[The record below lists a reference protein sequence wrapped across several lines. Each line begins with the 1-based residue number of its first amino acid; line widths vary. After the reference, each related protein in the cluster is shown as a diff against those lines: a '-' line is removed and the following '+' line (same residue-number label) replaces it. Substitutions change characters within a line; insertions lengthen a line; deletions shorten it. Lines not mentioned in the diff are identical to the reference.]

1 MRSAPGAAD
10 VADLRERLPYPRAG
24 WLGFGLLLV
33 MALTVA
39 WSVQGAQ
46 WLEQLEFLVPVAGWA
61 VLAGAILGMLRLS
74 ILVTI
79 PLGAVI
85 GVAIVVW
92 AVGGEY
98 FTGLGQVDR
107 LMALRLEFIEWLRV
121 VVQTGYPSQ
130 MSPYAIGL
138 GVLMFATAFTAA
150 YTLYRHHR
158 VLDAIVLLGAAIIG
172 NMSATFTDLFAHL
185 LLFVIAALLLW
196 LRATLADRQEAWQRR
211 RVSENIEV
219 PEAILR
225 SGVVFAAGSVA
236 LAWILT
242 TVAVAA
248 PLTEA
253 WRGLDGVWS
262 GVRDELEGVFG
273 SLTNPES
280 RISGSSF
287 GPSFTVA
294 GEWVSSDEEALVLR
308 ARRALY
314 LRTSTYDLYTG
325 RGWSRTEGPRRDVAA
340 TDPLF
345 TVPTSERPTVEES
358 VAVERIEIEMRQSI
372 GRNLFAAGSPLRF
385 LVPSVLIEP
394 AGHPLL
400 GGVEQAGS
408 MDEGD
413 SYQVQVALSIATKA
427 QLGAAGTDYP
437 PEVRELYLATPGL
450 TDRVRDLALAVTS
463 GADNDYQ
470 RAELL
475 ANYLKN
481 DPSFSY
487 STEGAVPPQG
497 ADLVDFFLFDPAAD
511 RSGYCEYYASAMVL
525 MARSLD
531 LPARVAVGFAP
542 GARQEDGSFL
552 VRESSAHAWAEI
564 YFPGYG
570 WQIFEATPSIDPR
583 FVRAS
588 GTAGTGTVRPPPTG
602 VDPLLDYDVF
612 RESGDAE
619 VGSLPLP
626 SNLPDPT
633 VPAPV
638 ETGGQ
643 ERSGNALV
651 IALIVLAGLVAV
663 WWRMRAVQ
671 RGWRLLP
678 AGDRAWRQLTAAA
691 ERAGIGQRPSETI
704 YEYSGWLEEQL
715 PRQGE
720 PIRTV
725 ADSKVWQS
733 YSGRRMTMAATSRL
747 EAAVSRLRMPMLGLA
762 VRHWIRRLTRRDSA
776 H

>member
-1 MRSAPGAAD
+1 M
-10 VADLRERLPYPRAG
+10 PYPRAG

-61 VLAGAILGMLRLS
+61 VLAGTILGMLRLS

-79 PLGAVI
+79 PLGALT

-98 FTGLGQVDR
+98 FTSLGQLDR
-107 LMALRLEFIEWLRV
+107 LLALRADFIDWLRI
-121 VVQTGYPSQ
+121 VVQTGYPPQ
-130 MSPYAIGL
+130 MSPYALGL
-138 GVLMFATAFTAA
+138 GALMFATAFMAA
-150 YTLYRHHR
+150 YALYRHHR

-172 NMSATFTDLFAHL
+172 NMSATYTDLFAHL

-196 LRATLADRQEAWQRR
+196 LRATLADRQETWQRR

-225 SGVVFAAGSVA
+225 SGVIFAAGSVI
-236 LAWILT
+236 LAWMLT

-253 WRGLDGVWS
+253 WRGLDGVWV
-262 GVRDELEGVFG
+262 GVRDQLEGVFG
-273 SLTNPES
+273 SLTNPHS
-280 RISGSSF
+280 RISGNSF

-294 GEWVSSDEEALVLR
+294 GEWISADDEVLILR
-308 ARRALY
+308 ARRPLY
-314 LRTSTYDLYTG
+314 LRTATYDQYTG
-325 RGWSRTEGPRRDVAA
+325 RGWSRSETTRRSVGP
-340 TDPLF
+340 TDLLF
-345 TVPTSERPTVEES
+345 STPTTERPTVEES
-358 VAVERIEIEMRQSI
+358 VVVERIEIEMIQTI
-372 GRNLFAAGSPLRF
+372 GRNLFTGGSPLR
-385 LVPSVLIEP
+385 VYAPSVVLEP
-394 AGHPLL
+394 GGAPVL
-400 GGVEQAGS
+400 GGLEHANPLNP
-408 MDEGD
+408 GD
-413 SYQVQVALSIATKA
+413 TYQVQAALSIATKA
-427 QLGAAGTDYP
+427 QLGVAGRDYP
-437 PEVRELYLATPGL
+437 PEIEELYLATPGL
-450 TDRVRDLALAVTS
+450 TDRVRELAEAVTA

-487 STEGAVPPQG
+487 STKGAVPPPG
-497 ADLVDFFLFDPAAD
+497 RDLVDFFLFDPEAD
-511 RSGYCEYYASAMVL
+511 RSGYCEYYASAMTL
-525 MARSLD
+525 MARGLG
-531 LPARVAVGFAP
+531 LPARVATGFAP

-552 VRESSAHAWAEI
+552 VRESSAHAWTEI

-583 FVRAS
+583 FARAS
-588 GTAGTGTVRPPPTG
+588 GNVGTGVRPPPTG
-602 VDPLLDYDVF
+602 VDPLLDYDIF

-619 VGSLPLP
+619 IGSLPLP
-626 SNLPDPT
+626 SNLPNPDEPDAAA
-633 VPAPV
+633 AP
-638 ETGGQ
+638 GQ
-643 ERSGNALV
+643 ERSGNAFV
-651 IALIVLAGLVAV
+651 IALIVLGLLVVV
-663 WWRMRAVQ
+663 WWRMRATQ

-678 AGDRAWRQLTAAA
+678 AGDRAWKQLTAAA

-715 PRQGE
+715 PRHGE

-725 ADSKVWQS
+725 ADGKVWQS
-733 YSGRRMTMAATSRL
+733 YSGRRMTMAGTSRL
-747 EAAVSRLRMPMLGLA
+747 EVALAKLRMPMLGLA
-762 VRHWIRRLTRRDSA
+762 IRHWIRRLTRRDPA
-776 H
+776 P

>member
-1 MRSAPGAAD
+1 VP
-10 VADLRERLPYPRAG
+10 DLRERLPYPRAG

-39 WSVQGAQ
+39 WSVQGAG

-61 VLAGAILGMLRLS
+61 VVTGTVLGMLRLS
-74 ILVTI
+74 ILVTL
-79 PLGAVI
+79 PLGSII
-85 GVAIVVW
+85 GVVIVVW

-98 FTGLGQVDR
+98 FPGIGQVDR
-107 LMALRLEFIEWLRV
+107 LMALHLEFIEWLRI
-121 VVQTGYPSQ
+121 VVQTGYPPQ
-130 MSPYAIGL
+130 MSPYAVGL
-138 GVLMFATAFTAA
+138 GALMFATAFMAA

-225 SGVVFAAGSVA
+225 SGVIFAAGSVA

-248 PLTEA
+248 PLTQA
-253 WRGLDGVWS
+253 WRGLDGVWT

-294 GEWVSSDEEALVLR
+294 GQWITSDDEALVLR
-308 ARRALY
+308 ARRPLY
-314 LRTSTYDLYTG
+314 LRTTTYDLYTG
-325 RGWSRTEGPRRDVAA
+325 RGWSRTEGPRRTVAA
-340 TDPLF
+340 TERLF
-345 TVPTSERPTVEES
+345 TVSTTERPTEEES
-358 VAVERIEIEMRQSI
+358 VVVERIEIEMRQSI
-372 GRNLFAAGSPLRF
+372 GRNLFSAGSPLGF
-385 LVPSVLIEP
+385 LVPSAVIESG
-394 AGHPLL
+394 GHPVL
-400 GGVEQAGS
+400 GGIEQVES
-408 MDEGD
+408 LDEGD

-427 QLGAAGTDYP
+427 QLGTAGRDYP
-437 PEVRELYLATPGL
+437 PEIGALYLATPGL
-450 TDRVRDLALAVTS
+450 TDRVRELAEEVT
-463 GADNDYQ
+463 AQAENDYE

-475 ANYLKN
+475 AAYLKN
-481 DPSFSY
+481 DPSFTY
-487 STEGAVPPQG
+487 STDGPVTPEGQ
-497 ADLVDFFLFDPAAD
+497 DLVDFFLFDPAAN

-525 MARSLD
+525 MARALD

-542 GARQEDGSFL
+542 GARQADGSFL

-583 FVRAS
+583 FVRSS
-588 GTAGTGTVRPPPTG
+588 GTTGTAVRPPATG
-602 VDPLLDYDVF
+602 VDPLLDYDIF

-619 VGSLPLP
+619 IGSLPLP
-626 SNLPDPT
+626 SNLPNPNQP
-633 VPAPV
+633 VPV
-638 ETGGQ
+638 ESSGQ
-643 ERSGNALV
+643 ERSGNALL
-651 IALIVLAGLVAV
+651 IALLVLAGLVVV
-663 WWRMRAVQ
+663 WWRMRSVQ
-671 RGWRLLP
+671 RGWRLMP

-733 YSGRRMTMAATSRL
+733 YSGRRLTMAATNRL
-747 EAAVSRLRMPMLGLA
+747 DAAMAKLRMPMIRLA
-762 VRHWIRRLTRRDSA
+762 VRHWVRRLTRREPE